1 MGNTCA
7 KPVYIRKRGAEY
19 TKGGKSQHLKVRK
32 GIKRMKVLKKQ
43 VEGIGKR
50 SRCTDRALQ
59 GSKGTSGWAWK
70 AILINDWG

>member
-1 MGNTCA
+1 MYKRWK
-7 KPVYIRKRGAEY
+7 KPTLEI
-19 TKGGKSQHLKVRK
+19 RK

-59 GSKGTSGWAWK
+59 GSEGTSGWAWK

>member
-1 MGNTCA
+1 
-7 KPVYIRKRGAEY
+7 
-19 TKGGKSQHLKVRK
+19 
-32 GIKRMKVLKKQ
+32 MKVLKKQ

-50 SRCTDRALQ
+50 SRSTDRALQ